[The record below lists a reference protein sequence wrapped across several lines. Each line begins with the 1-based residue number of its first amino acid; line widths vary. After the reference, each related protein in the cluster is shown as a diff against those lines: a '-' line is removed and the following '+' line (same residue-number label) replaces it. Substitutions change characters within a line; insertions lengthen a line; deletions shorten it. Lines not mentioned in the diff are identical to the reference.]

1 MAYGMSF
8 LSGSKTPRELP
19 LEPPFELIYE
29 DSALL
34 VFNKPSGL
42 LSVPGK
48 GPEKA
53 DCLRTRVQQM
63 YPEALTVHRLDMST
77 SGILLMARSAALH
90 RTLSI
95 AFADR
100 EVYKRY
106 VAVVDGHIREE
117 SAGST
122 DASSEDTSTWRLID
136 LPIAT
141 DWVNRPLQKIDLQEG
156 KPSQTRYKVLDYD
169 AVADTTRLEL
179 APITGRTHQ
188 LRVHLQSI
196 GHPILGDHLYA
207 SPETLAKSA
216 RMLLHACRLELTH
229 PITQMPLSI
238 QAEVPF

>member
-1 MAYGMSF
+1 MAFGILF
-8 LSGSKTPRELP
+8 LSASELP
-19 LEPPFELIYE
+19 LDLPFELIFE

-53 DCLRTRVQQM
+53 DCLRTRVQQV

-95 AFADR
+95 AFQDR
-100 EVYKRY
+100 EVHKRY
-106 VAVVDGHIREE
+106 IAVVDGQIRNNNPANGDD
-117 SAGST
+117 S
-122 DASSEDTSTWRLID
+122 STWRLID

-141 DWVNRPLQKIDLQEG
+141 DWINRPLQKIDPIEG
-156 KPSQTRYKVLDYD
+156 KPSQTRYKVISYD

-179 APITGRTHQ
+179 APVTGRTHQ

-196 GHPILGDHLYA
+196 GHSILGDHLYA
-207 SPETLAKSA
+207 SPEAMAKSA
-216 RMLLHACRLELTH
+216 RLMLHASQLTFTH
-229 PITQMPLSI
+229 PVTGDALDLHCD
-238 QAEVPF
+238 APF

>member
-1 MAYGMSF
+1 MSDF
-8 LSGSKTPRELP
+8 D
-19 LEPPFELIYE
+19 LIYE

-53 DCLRTRVQQM
+53 DCLRTRVQQV

-90 RTLSI
+90 RMLSI
-95 AFADR
+95 AFQDR
-100 EVYKRY
+100 EVHKRY
-106 VAVVDGHIREE
+106 IAVVDGQIRDDNT
-117 SAGST
+117 ADG
-122 DASSEDTSTWRLID
+122 DDVSTWRLID

-141 DWVNRPLQKIDLQEG
+141 DWINRPLQKIDLQEG
-156 KPSQTRYKVLDYD
+156 KPSQTRYRVLSYD
-169 AVADTTRLEL
+169 AATDTTRLEL
-179 APITGRTHQ
+179 APVTGRTHQ

-207 SPETLAKSA
+207 SPETMAKSA
-216 RMLLHACRLELTH
+216 RLLLHASQLIFTH
-229 PITQMPLSI
+229 PVTGKPL
-238 QAEVPF
+238 ALYCEALF

>member
-1 MAYGMSF
+1 MSF
-8 LSGSKTPRELP
+8 LSVSER
-19 LEPPFELIYE
+19 PFELIFE

-53 DCLRTRVQQM
+53 DCLRTRVQQV

-77 SGILLMARSAALH
+77 SGILLMARNAALH

-95 AFADR
+95 AFQDR
-100 EVYKRY
+100 EVHKRY
-106 VAVVDGHIREE
+106 IAVVDGQIREE
-117 SAGST
+117 SSP
-122 DASSEDTSTWRLID
+122 DSEGLSDDPATWRLID

-141 DWVNRPLQKIDLQEG
+141 DWVNRPLQKIDMQEG
-156 KPSQTRYKVLDYD
+156 KPSQTRYRVLSYD
-169 AVADTTRLEL
+169 AATDTTRLEL
-179 APITGRTHQ
+179 APVTGRTHQ

-207 SPETLAKSA
+207 SPETMAKSA
-216 RMLLHACRLELTH
+216 RLLLHASRLIFAHPVTGEPLTLH
-229 PITQMPLSI
+229 CE
-238 QAEVPF
+238 APF

>member
-1 MAYGMSF
+1 MAYGMSC
-8 LSGSKTPRELP
+8 LSASDLP
-19 LEPPFELIYE
+19 FDLIYE
-29 DSALL
+29 DNALL

-53 DCLRTRVQQM
+53 DCLRTRVQQV

-100 EVYKRY
+100 EVEKHYI
-106 VAVVDGHIREE
+106 AVVDGRI
-117 SAGST
+117 AQ
-122 DASSEDTSTWRLID
+122 DPALAWRMID

-141 DWVNRPLQKIDLQEG
+141 DWINRPLQKIDATEG
-156 KPSQTRYKVLDYD
+156 KSSQTRYKIVSYNATLN
-169 AVADTTRLEL
+169 TTRVEL

-188 LRVHLQSI
+188 LRVHLQAL

-207 SPETLAKSA
+207 SPRIQDKAPRL
-216 RMLLHACRLELTH
+216 MLHASSLMIQH
-229 PITQMPLSI
+229 PVTGERI
-238 QAEVPF
+238 QWQCEPDF

>member
-1 MAYGMSF
+1 MSF
-8 LSGSKTPRELP
+8 LSVSEAA
-19 LEPPFELIYE
+19 FDLIYE

-48 GPEKA
+48 GPDKA
-53 DCLRTRVQQM
+53 DCLRTRVQQV

-77 SGILLMARSAALH
+77 SGILLMARSAVLH

-95 AFADR
+95 AFQDR
-100 EVYKRY
+100 EVHKRY
-106 VAVVDGHIREE
+106 IAVVDGHIREE
-117 SAGST
+117 SFPSGDDPT
-122 DASSEDTSTWRLID
+122 TWRLID

-141 DWVNRPLQKIDLQEG
+141 DWINRPLQKIDMQDG
-156 KPSQTRYKVLDYD
+156 KPSQTRYKVLSYD
-169 AVADTTRLEL
+169 AATDTTRLEL

-207 SPETLAKSA
+207 SPETLAKSV
-216 RMLLHACRLELTH
+216 RMLLHASQLNLTH
-229 PITQMPLSI
+229 PQTGEMLELHCEAS
-238 QAEVPF
+238 F